1 MRHHY
6 VPQFLLKRWQ
16 DDSGKV
22 HVFSVKNG
30 KLVSSKRMPKWTGFE
45 NDLYAIVANAIG
57 LGSDVLERKI
67 FSPLDNNAA
76 KTLEK
81 LERHEVLTEDDHIAW
96 TFFMSSLRVR
106 QPDVL
111 DFLRKEG
118 GQLVRQFLAEADAKT
133 LGPGQMSSEQ
143 WFGENLPGAIDA
155 IRLTNIIPRMITH
168 DEVTETFGSLKWWF
182 REFAETDAPLI
193 LSDMPLH
200 WEGGFKNPEFFIQLP
215 IGPHRLFFG
224 TRSEKTEQILSN
236 IEPADLIARAN
247 RTSLASASQRV
258 WAQSDAPAREFI
270 QANLESWGANV
281 VQFRSLAPQNLSAVD
296 MAR

>member
-16 DDSGKV
+16 DDSRKV

-57 LGSDVLERKI
+57 LGSDVLERKV

-106 QPDVL
+106 QLDVL
-111 DFLRKEG
+111 DFLRKES

-133 LGPGQMSSEQ
+133 LGPG
-143 WFGENLPGAIDA
+143 
-155 IRLTNIIPRMITH
+155 
-168 DEVTETFGSLKWWF
+168 
-182 REFAETDAPLI
+182 
-193 LSDMPLH
+193 
-200 WEGGFKNPEFFIQLP
+200 
-215 IGPHRLFFG
+215 
-224 TRSEKTEQILSN
+224 
-236 IEPADLIARAN
+236 
-247 RTSLASASQRV
+247 
-258 WAQSDAPAREFI
+258 
-270 QANLESWGANV
+270 
-281 VQFRSLAPQNLSAVD
+281 
-296 MAR
+296 